1 MGRSRGRTEKTEGEL
16 RMDRTMERKRQVATG
31 AVKQEQ
37 VLRAR
42 PKDRGEG
49 HRCGV
54 RWQLRTGPPHL

>member
-16 RMDRTMERKRQVATG
+16 RMDRTMERKRQVAMG

-42 PKDRGEG
+42 PKDSGEVG
-49 HRCGV
+49 RCGV
-54 RWQLRTGPPHL
+54 RWELRTGPPHL